1 MKLEINLHSVTV
13 IRRLYN
19 NSLAKAVSLQVRLQG
34 RSHTVCGALNYRIR
48 WSFTSLFLEDKA
60 FRPLSRFSLSPLLL
74 ISAIPLYVN
83 LPSPHLS
90 LSFPFFYFL
99 SLSFFLQGLSE
110 ERVYTKDPSPWQ
122 TTNMSL
128 SSSLIFF
135 LPIPLVTSF
144 PRVVKD
150 NQLTWRLVA
159 AFRTE

>member
-1 MKLEINLHSVTV
+1 MKLEINLHSVAV

-19 NSLAKAVSLQVRLQG
+19 NSLAKSVSLQVRVQG

-83 LPSPHLS
+83 FLLPIS

-128 SSSLIFF
+128 SSSLTFF